1 MEWLFLRENKASM
14 NYNLLLGLMEKAI
27 LFCGLNYN
35 ATDTLFVL
43 KSKNFEEDKKVLINK
58 LEQGEKILII
68 SSYSTIGAGQNLQ
81 YAVTD
86 KTNYMNLPNIK
97 IQRINATLQRI
108 LMLCI
113 LEILQILLPIF
124 IQMKKLQLTS

>member
-1 MEWLFLRENKASM
+1 MLYLGMALPEENKASM

-58 LEQGEKILII
+58 LEQGEKFL
-68 SSYSTIGAGQNLQ
+68 
-81 YAVTD
+81 
-86 KTNYMNLPNIK
+86 
-97 IQRINATLQRI
+97 
-108 LMLCI
+108 
-113 LEILQILLPIF
+113 
-124 IQMKKLQLTS
+124 